1 LRAFVAWSEIELFE
15 GRARN
20 GEKRRHGGESTGLKF
35 LAAGVPES
43 LSRDTRKR
51 CPVLIE
57 AVAGAVVLVV
67 VLSVLGARRTRR
79 KADSIR
85 RFSKAVSALRT
96 IADEPRPE
104 PPVEDH
110 TIALPNVRVLD
121 EVVPLHEAR
130 ERRARASGRRT
141 ARPDPELV
149 ARRPVIAKLPSIS
162 APSSDGPGTQ
172 VG

>member
-1 LRAFVAWSEIELFE
+1 M
-15 GRARN
+15 
-20 GEKRRHGGESTGLKF
+20 
-35 LAAGVPES
+35 
-43 LSRDTRKR
+43 
-51 CPVLIE
+51 LIE

-67 VLSVLGARRTRR
+67 IVAVLGTRRTRR

-96 IADEPRPE
+96 IAAEPRPE
-104 PPVEDH
+104 PAVDEH

-130 ERRARASGRRT
+130 ARRARASGRRT

-162 APSSDGPGTQ
+162 APSSDDPGTRA
-172 VG
+172 G

>member
-1 LRAFVAWSEIELFE
+1 
-15 GRARN
+15 
-20 GEKRRHGGESTGLKF
+20 
-35 LAAGVPES
+35 
-43 LSRDTRKR
+43 
-51 CPVLIE
+51 VLIE
-57 AVAGAVVLVV
+57 AVAGAVVLLGVFAGV
-67 VLSVLGARRTRR
+67 GARRRRR

-96 IADEPRPE
+96 ISAEWRPE
-104 PPVEDH
+104 PPVEEH

-121 EVVPLHEAR
+121 EVLPLREAR
-130 ERRARASGRRT
+130 ERRARASGRRA

-162 APSSDGPGTQ
+162 APSSDDPGTQ